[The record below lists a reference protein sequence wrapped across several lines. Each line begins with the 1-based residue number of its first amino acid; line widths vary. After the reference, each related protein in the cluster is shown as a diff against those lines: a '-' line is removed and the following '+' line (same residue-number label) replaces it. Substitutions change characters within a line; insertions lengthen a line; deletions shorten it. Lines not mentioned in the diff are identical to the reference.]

1 MASIF
6 EKYAADC
13 EVEQKKID
21 EAVVVTTT
29 AN

>member
-6 EKYAADC
+6 EKYAADR

-29 AN
+29 AS

>member
-6 EKYAADC
+6 EKYAADR
-13 EVEQKKID
+13 EFEQKKKD
-21 EAVVVTTT
+21 EAVVVTTM

>member
-6 EKYAADC
+6 EKYAADR
-13 EVEQKKID
+13 EFEQKKID
-21 EAVVVTTT
+21 KAVVVTTM

>member
-6 EKYAADC
+6 EKYAADH

-29 AN
+29 AS

>member
-6 EKYAADC
+6 EKYAAGR
-13 EVEQKKID
+13 EVEQKID